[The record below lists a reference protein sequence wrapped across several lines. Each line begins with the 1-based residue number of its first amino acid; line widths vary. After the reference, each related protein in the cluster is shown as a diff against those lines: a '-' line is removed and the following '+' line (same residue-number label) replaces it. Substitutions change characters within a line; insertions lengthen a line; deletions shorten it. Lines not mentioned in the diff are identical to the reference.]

1 MFKRII
7 TQTPY
12 AGLIFLFRAVHT
24 NYDAKF
30 TCESI
35 KLAVIKNR
43 WLAQRLG
50 GDMYSVVFRY
60 EQGTVASV
68 KSVDCPVMQKS
79 QRLVSWDIGHPEE
92 E

>member
-1 MFKRII
+1 MI
-7 TQTPY
+7 QTPY

-30 TCESI
+30 TSESI

-43 WLAQRLG
+43 WLAQRL
-50 GDMYSVVFRY
+50 YSVVFRY

-68 KSVDCPVMQKS
+68 NSVDCPVMKQS
-79 QRLVSWDIGHPEE
+79 QRVVSKDIGHPEE

>member
-1 MFKRII
+1 MR
-7 TQTPY
+7 
-12 AGLIFLFRAVHT
+12 LHFLFRAVHT

-60 EQGTVASV
+60 EQGQMCCANDQGCSV
-68 KSVDCPVMQKS
+68 KETAGRK
-79 QRLVSWDIGHPEE
+79 LVSWDIGGID
-92 E
+92 